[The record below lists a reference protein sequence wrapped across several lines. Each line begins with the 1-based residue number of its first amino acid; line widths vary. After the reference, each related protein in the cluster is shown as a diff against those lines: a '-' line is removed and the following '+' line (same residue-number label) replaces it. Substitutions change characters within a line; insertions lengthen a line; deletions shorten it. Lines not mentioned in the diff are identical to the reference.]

1 MRKRRKDIAENYIV
15 TSNRLEFEKLRG
27 FYRITA
33 MKECL
38 RRQSPLDLRRIY
50 GTTEV
55 VP

>member
-1 MRKRRKDIAENYIV
+1 
-15 TSNRLEFEKLRG
+15 
-27 FYRITA
+27 

-55 VP
+55 VPYQREPSLEFQ